1 MKTRVFISKNA
12 SDCEPLV
19 HFCYQNSIELI
30 AQSLIEFEAVPFEI
44 ESNYDIAF
52 FSSIRSGQFF
62 FKNELQKSN
71 VVYACIGQT
80 THSKLKKQGIECEF
94 VGEEAGNPKKIAEE
108 FKSWVKNRTVIF
120 PQSNLSLGTF
130 SSILPENQVINK
142 IVYKTNLIERKIENC
157 QIYIF
162 TSPSNLD
169 AFLIINK
176 IADEAKVIVWGE
188 STSEFAEKKG
198 IKSDLTLKKATISE
212 LLISITK
219 LIS

>member
-12 SDCEPLV
+12 SDCESLV
-19 HFCYQNSIELI
+19 HFCNQNSIELI

-80 THSKLKKQGIECEF
+80 TNSKLKKLGIECEF
-94 VGEEAGNPKKIAEE
+94 VGEEAGNPQKIAAE

-142 IVYKTNLIERKIENC
+142 IVYKTNLIEKKIENC

-169 AFLIINK
+169 AFLTINE
-176 IADEAKVIVWGE
+176 IADYAKIIVWGK
-188 STSEFAEKKG
+188 STENRLLKKG
-198 IKSDLTLKKATISE
+198 IIADFVLAKSNFAELIEVLK
-212 LLISITK
+212 SIN
-219 LIS
+219 

>member
-12 SDCEPLV
+12 SDCESLV
-19 HFCYQNSIELI
+19 HFCNQNSIELI

-80 THSKLKKQGIECEF
+80 THSKLKKLGIECKF
-94 VGEEAGNPKKIAEE
+94 VGEEAGNPQKIAAE

-169 AFLIINK
+169 AFLTINE
-176 IADEAKVIVWGE
+176 IADNAKVIAWGK
-188 STSEFAEKKG
+188 STENRLLKKG
-198 IKSDLTLKKATISE
+198 IIADYVLAKSNFAELIEVLK
-212 LLISITK
+212 SIN
-219 LIS
+219 

>member
-12 SDCEPLV
+12 SDCESLV
-19 HFCYQNSIELI
+19 HFCIQNSIELI

-80 THSKLKKQGIECEF
+80 TNSKLKKLGIECEF
-94 VGEEAGNPKKIAEE
+94 VGEEAGNPQKIAAE

-169 AFLIINK
+169 AFLTINK
-176 IADEAKVIVWGE
+176 IADEAKVIVWGK
-188 STSEFAEKKG
+188 STENRLLKKG
-198 IKSDLTLKKATISE
+198 IIADFVLAKSNFAELIEVLK
-212 LLISITK
+212 SIN
-219 LIS
+219 

>member
-12 SDCEPLV
+12 SDCESLV
-19 HFCYQNSIELI
+19 HFCNQNSIELI

-80 THSKLKKQGIECEF
+80 TNSKLKKLGIECEF
-94 VGEEAGNPKKIAEE
+94 VGEEAGNPQKIAEE

-169 AFLIINK
+169 AFLTINE
-176 IADEAKVIVWGE
+176 IPDNAKVIVWGK
-188 STSEFAEKKG
+188 STENQ
-198 IKSDLTLKKATISE
+198 
-212 LLISITK
+212 LLIKGGQPHFVLNKSSFLELIEVLKSIN
-219 LIS
+219 

>member
-12 SDCEPLV
+12 SDCESLV
-19 HFCYQNSIELI
+19 HFCIQNSIELI

-80 THSKLKKQGIECEF
+80 TNSKLKKLGIECEF
-94 VGEEAGNPKKIAEE
+94 VGEEAGNPQKIAAE

-120 PQSNLSLGTF
+120 PQSNLSLRTF

-169 AFLIINK
+169 AFLIINE
-176 IADEAKVIVWGE
+176 IIEDSKVIVWGN
-188 STSEFAEKKG
+188 STFEKAKSKG
-198 IKSDLTLKKATISE
+198 LKVDFVLTKSSLDELIQILTQIC
-212 LLISITK
+212 
-219 LIS
+219 